1 MSKNTEKTEN
11 ISVGH
16 TDATVPEERL
26 KEGQYPVVNVID
38 SARRVLEAEGAALY
52 KLASRLDESMTTA
65 IDLIL
70 TSRGRLI
77 VSGMGKSG
85 LVGRKISSTLSS
97 TGTPSFFLHPG
108 EALHG
113 DLGMVTD
120 MDVVLLLSNSGET
133 EEVVRLIPFLRRL
146 GARIIALTG
155 AADSNLAKMS
165 DVVLDAWVDREAC
178 PLNLAPTSS
187 TTAAMAVG
195 DALAVALL
203 EARGFRE
210 KDFARL
216 HPSGSLGRRFIKVRD
231 LMHVEDAIPFASP
244 EMTLKEGIIR
254 MSKGSFGAL
263 VIVDKLRHLL
273 GVFTDGDLRRYFEQ
287 SDGSL
292 SVSLSSVM
300 IQSPKR
306 ITPERLAMEAL
317 KIMEGKAITSL
328 PVVCDSGGER
338 VEGFLHLHDILR
350 SRLV

>member
-1 MSKNTEKTEN
+1 MGNNSEKNVENDSEKPRKQFA
-11 ISVGH
+11 VG
-16 TDATVPEERL
+16 
-26 KEGQYPVVNVID
+26 GVIE
-38 SARRVLEAEGAALY
+38 SARRVLEAEGDALHALAA
-52 KLASRLDESMTTA
+52 RLDEGMSTA
-65 IDLIL
+65 VDLIL

-113 DLGMVTD
+113 DLGMVTEQ
-120 MDVVLLLSNSGET
+120 DVVLLLSNSGET

-155 AADSNLAKMS
+155 TKESNLAKMS
-165 DVVLDAWVDREAC
+165 DVVLDSWVEREAC

-203 EARGFRE
+203 EARGFHE

-216 HPSGSLGRRFIKVRD
+216 HPSGSLGRRFLTVRD
-231 LMHVEDAIPFASP
+231 LMHTGDAVPCAEP
-244 EMTLKEGIIR
+244 DMLLKDAIIR
-254 MSKGSFGAL
+254 MSKGGFGAL
-263 VIVDKLRHLL
+263 IVVDPRHQLL
-273 GVFTDGDLRRYFEQ
+273 GVFTDGDLRRYFERG
-287 SDGSL
+287 DGNL
-292 SVSLSSVM
+292 GIMLSSVM
-300 IQSPKR
+300 VRSPKR

-328 PVVCDSGGER
+328 PVIASGSDEH